1 LSWGCGKK
9 EAIIPQQKDFE
20 LVGVYECDI
29 KEELNHLVNCK
40 VIFMEDNLY
49 SFNKNYDQW
58 RITIS
63 KKYTPERLCE
73 LLSLNLSELCKTQ
86 SQNSADFAKDKV
98 QTLQKTKFATSEIA
112 LPKES
117 IKEIY
122 NNNNYID
129 NNNKN
134 ITAVTDPE
142 KPEITPGD
150 ICSLY
155 ENEIGLLT
163 PLMRKNIEESLD
175 TFPADWVAD
184 AIKTASE
191 SNVKK
196 WSYVAK
202 VLNNWAESGKGE
214 PIKRN
219 KSSPPDDPKRFTS
232 GEYGRFVQH

>member
-1 LSWGCGKK
+1 MSILTEMVSPEQPNLPNK
-9 EAIIPQQKDFE
+9 EVETYQIRK
-20 LVGVYECDI
+20 
-29 KEELNHLVNCK
+29 
-40 VIFMEDNLY
+40 
-49 SFNKNYDQW
+49 S
-58 RITIS
+58 
-63 KKYTPERLCE
+63 
-73 LLSLNLSELCKTQ
+73 
-86 SQNSADFAKDKV
+86 
-98 QTLQKTKFATSEIA
+98 ATSELA
-112 LPKES
+112 SRKES

-219 KSSPPDDPKRFTS
+219 KSSPPDDAKRFTS